1 VPLVWFT
8 STIKLKLGC
17 AVLFELTVYGT
28 WLNAAMNAFG
38 DVIIVIAIIL

>member
-1 VPLVWFT
+1 VPLVSFT

-28 WLNAAMNAFG
+28 WLNAAINALG
-38 DVIIVIAIIL
+38 VVIIVIAITI